1 MKVAYKELFANRNF
15 RKDLA
20 ASLINRFGDSID
32 AIASSWI
39 VYELT
44 GEASWSAIIYAINRL
59 PTIFLTPLAGPLVER
74 HNKKMIMVVTDLIR
88 ALCVG
93 VLATGLLLGF
103 LSAPLI
109 AVLSL
114 IISSAEAFRIP
125 AGTAIFP
132 QIVPRE
138 QYGTAMSVNQAS
150 SSVVELIGTGV
161 AAAVIALIGSA
172 GAIYVDMV
180 TFVLSALLIM
190 SLELHEETQKDSNG
204 FTVSGYFDDLKGGFL
219 YCASKKRLV
228 AITMMILFLNG
239 ILVPLNSL
247 QTPMVTELFH
257 GNVWYLSLFGTVLSV
272 SMLLGSIIYP
282 MIQERLNVKMVL
294 VMICTGIAGFY
305 LMMVAG
311 KGLYSNLYF
320 SIATIVVL
328 AAMLGLIISVGNMF
342 LGIET
347 IRMIDREYL
356 ARAASIGN
364 ALGSAIVPVTAFIVS
379 IAVRFAGVPV
389 IFVSAGLVAV
399 AFCGVLFLNHSLNDE
414 EPQAV
419 DKNESLEAA

>member
-15 RKDLA
+15 RKDLS

-59 PTIFLTPLAGPLVER
+59 PTIFLTPLAGPWVER

-109 AVLSL
+109 AVLSF
-114 IISSAEAFRIP
+114 IISSAEAFRLP

-138 QYGTAMSVNQAS
+138 QYGTAMSVNQAA

-161 AAAVIALIGSA
+161 AAAIIALIGSA

-180 TFVLSALLIM
+180 TFVLSALLTL
-190 SLELHEETQKDSNG
+190 SLQLQEDVQKDSNG
-204 FTVSGYFDDLKGGFL
+204 FSLSGYFEDLKGGFT

-228 AITMMILFLNG
+228 AITMMVLFLNG

-247 QTPMVTELFH
+247 QTPMVKELFH
-257 GNVWYLSLFGTVLSV
+257 GNVWYLSLFGTVFSV
-272 SMLLGSIIYP
+272 SMLLGSVIYP
-282 MIQERLNVKMVL
+282 MVQDKLNVKKVL
-294 VMICTGIAGFY
+294 VMICVGISGFH
-305 LMMVAG
+305 LLIVVG
-311 KGLYSNLYF
+311 SRFYSNLYF
-320 SIATIVVL
+320 AIATIVVL
-328 AAMLGLIISVGNMF
+328 AAMLGITISVGNMF
-342 LGIET
+342 LGVET
-347 IRMIDREYL
+347 LRMIDREYL

-364 ALGSAIVPVTAFIVS
+364 ALGSAIIPVLAFIVS
-379 IAVRFAGVPV
+379 FALRFVGVSA
-389 IFVSAGLVAV
+389 IFISAGLIAV
-399 AFCGVLFLNHSLNDE
+399 AFCGVLYFNRGLDD
-414 EPQAV
+414 EPQSMG
-419 DKNESLEAA
+419 EELSEAA

>member
-59 PTIFLTPLAGPLVER
+59 PTIFLTPLAGPWVER

-109 AVLSL
+109 AVLSF

-161 AAAVIALIGSA
+161 AAAIIALIGSA

-190 SLELHEETQKDSNG
+190 SLELHEDVHKDSNG
-204 FTVSGYFDDLKGGFL
+204 FSVSGYFADLKGGFV

-247 QTPMVTELFH
+247 QTPMVTELFR
-257 GNVWYLSLFGTVLSV
+257 GNVWYLSVFGTTLSI
-272 SMLLGSIIYP
+272 SMLLGSVIYP
-282 MIQERLNVKMVL
+282 MIQDRLNVKMVL

-305 LMMVAG
+305 LLMVAG

-320 SIATIVVL
+320 AMSTIVVL

-379 IAVRFAGVPV
+379 IAVRFVGVPT
-389 IFVSAGLVAV
+389 IFVGAGLIAV
-399 AFCGVLFLNHSLNDE
+399 AFCGVLFLNHSLDDE

>member
-1 MKVAYKELFANRNF
+1 MKVAYKELFKNRNF
-15 RKDLA
+15 RRDLA

-109 AVLSL
+109 AVLSF

-161 AAAVIALIGSA
+161 AAAIIALIGSA

-190 SLELHEETQKDSNG
+190 SLELHEDVHREANG
-204 FTVSGYFDDLKGGFL
+204 FSVSSYFADLKGGFV

-257 GNVWYLSLFGTVLSV
+257 GNVWYLSLFGTILSV
-272 SMLLGSIIYP
+272 SMLLGSVIYP
-282 MIQERLNVKMVL
+282 MIQEKLNVKLVL
-294 VMICTGIAGFY
+294 VMICAGISGFY
-305 LMMVAG
+305 LLMVAG
-311 KGLYSNLYF
+311 KGFYSNLYF
-320 SIATIVVL
+320 AMASIVVL

-379 IAVRFAGVPV
+379 IAVRFVGVPV

-399 AFCGVLFLNHSLNDE
+399 AFCGVLFFNHSLDE
-414 EPQAV
+414 EPQTEE
-419 DKNESLEAA
+419 DESLEAA